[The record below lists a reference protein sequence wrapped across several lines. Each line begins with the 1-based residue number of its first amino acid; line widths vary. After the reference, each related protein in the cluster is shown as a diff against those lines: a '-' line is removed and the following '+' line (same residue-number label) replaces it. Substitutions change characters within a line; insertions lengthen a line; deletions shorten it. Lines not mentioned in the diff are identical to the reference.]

1 MSDVAC
7 VTKDTCALSGMEAVT
22 TATTHVDHVPLLP
35 RHDTHVVL
43 SAGRRVGKGARLTAR
58 HHQGR

>member
-43 SAGRRVGKGARLTAR
+43 SAGRRVGEGTRFTA
-58 HHQGR
+58 